1 MHATEKPQSIAA
13 YDNAPFFEKAFKYA
27 VEHNIIDA
35 TRIDEIANDAA
46 TGAVQITEYFG
57 ESTHLRKNLETSM
70 KRMVSLVSL
79 YLEDATGSA
88 LDKAAMLLK
97 EKPFR
102 SLSRG
107 GSQMLKALFSLP
119 EDGHFGSARLDS
131 ERDFLKKSLVKGM
144 SVTKYRQTIKDCE
157 QFKKELDFA
166 IWLVKKLG
174 APISKLNEFHASA
187 EHVIRTALL
196 ALAYGTKKVGGNKTS
211 FPDEAA
217 LFEIFSAMR
226 KEWGFLGDITCST
239 KFIDEV
245 PAEFIDYAN
254 TILAAIK
261 TEDIPKIV
269 NPSIPLQSVFSD
281 LKDRKYCYLQD
292 HFNEMS
298 KFDKMLAADWFALT
312 GATEDD
318 ALLLTLF
325 LCAASGL
332 EQKTALKVNE
342 AKKAVLSIRE
352 HGVLQSN
359 VLKLIEM
366 APHDEIE
373 QLRSLWSDF
382 IEEATPFL
390 LDHSDENLKEVMVYL
405 EDHCNIQKAKK

>member
-1 MHATEKPQSIAA
+1 MSSTKQTQTIAA

-27 VEHNIIDA
+27 VKHNVIDA
-35 TRIDEIANDAA
+35 ARVDEIVNDAA
-46 TGAVQITEYFG
+46 TGAVQIAEYFG
-57 ESTHLRKNLETSM
+57 ESAHLRKNLEISM

-79 YLEDATGSA
+79 YLEDTTGNE

-102 SLSRG
+102 ALSRG
-107 GSQMLKALFSLP
+107 GSQMLKVLFSLP
-119 EDGHFGSARLDS
+119 EDGYFGSTRLDS

-144 SVTKYRQTIKDCE
+144 PVTKYRQTVKDCE

-166 IWLVKKLG
+166 SWIIKKTG
-174 APISKLNEFHASA
+174 TPISKLNEFHASA
-187 EHVIRTALL
+187 EHVIRTYFLT
-196 ALAYGTKKVGGNKTS
+196 LAYGTKKVGGNKS
-211 FPDEAA
+211 GLPDEAG
-217 LFEIFSAMR
+217 LFEIFTSMR

-239 KFIDEV
+239 KFMDDI
-245 PAEFIDYAN
+245 PAEFLDYAN
-254 TILAAIK
+254 NILATIK
-261 TEDIPKIV
+261 TEDLPKIV
-269 NPSIPLQSVFSD
+269 NPSVPLQSVFSD
-281 LKDRKYCYLQD
+281 LKDRKYFYLHD

-298 KFDKMLAADWFALT
+298 KFDKMLAVDWFALT
-312 GATEDD
+312 GGTEDD

-332 EQKTALKVNE
+332 EQKTSLKVSE

-352 HGVLQSN
+352 HGILQSD
-359 VLKLIEM
+359 VLKLIEK

-382 IEEATPFL
+382 IEEAQPFL
-390 LDHSDENLKEVMVYL
+390 LDHSDEQLKEVMVYL